1 MTSRA
6 KNFLIVLLAVAAIGG
21 LFWLASRLGSGEK
34 VQSEK
39 PLVICNPPQ
48 APPEEQRCFWTADI
62 HARVTLFKGGEKFF
76 LNFEQ
81 GDLNGV
87 HTHSERNL
95 IHWHGL
101 IPADA
106 QTKEVK
112 DWSAMRVDKMPK
124 DLGLTLEGQPR
135 FFINGEEVEP
145 SHIWQ
150 DEDAVEI
157 RY

>member
-1 MTSRA
+1 MTSRT
-6 KNFLIVLLAVAAIGG
+6 KNFLIVFLVAAAAFGF
-21 LFWLASRLGSGEK
+21 FWLANRLGGGEK

-39 PLVICNPPQ
+39 LLVICNPPQ
-48 APPEEQRCFWTADI
+48 APPEKQQCFWTAHI
-62 HARVTLFKGGEKFF
+62 HAAVKVFKGGE
-76 LNFEQ
+76 LVNLGFEQ

-87 HTHSERNL
+87 HTHSEKDL

-112 DWSAMRVDKMPK
+112 DWSALRVDKMPQ

-135 FFINGEEVEP
+135 FFINGKEVEP
-145 SHIWQ
+145 SYTWQ